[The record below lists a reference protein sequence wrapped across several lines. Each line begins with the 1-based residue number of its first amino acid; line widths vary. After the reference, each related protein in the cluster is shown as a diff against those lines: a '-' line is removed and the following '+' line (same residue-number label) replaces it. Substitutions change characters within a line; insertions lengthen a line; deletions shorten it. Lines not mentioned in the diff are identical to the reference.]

1 MYDTHQSTIA
11 SYGRANAGN
20 MANVMKFVIVTIRNR
35 FANVPRDMVRKD
47 SAKVQWGFKAKAFA
61 GIDAEAQMIYDAA
74 EDIWDTRTC
83 DRQAE
88 ERLLD
93 LFSNVYGLGLTKG
106 GFVVQLLYGVCGC
119 IDSHN
124 LERFNIDPKTIHASR
139 FKSAKGEKR
148 AAYIKLYCDYVEQ
161 VGGCES
167 LWDSWCNHV
176 AATYPQDFKDGEAVS
191 ALHCTSLGLDG

>member
-1 MYDTHQSTIA
+1 MFNTHQTTIA
-11 SYGRANAGN
+11 AYGRKNPEN
-20 MANVMKFVIVTIRNR
+20 MAQVMKFVIITIRNR
-35 FANVPRDMVRKD
+35 FKNVPADMD
-47 SAKVQWGFKAKAFA
+47 SPKALWGFKGKAVA
-61 GIDAEAQMIYDAA
+61 GIDAEAQMLYDAA

-124 LERFNIDPKTIHASR
+124 LERFGIDPKTIHASR

-148 AAYIKLYCDYVEQ
+148 QAYIKLYCDYVET

-167 LWDSWCNHV
+167 LWDSWCAHV
-176 AATYPQDFKDGEAVS
+176 AATYPNDFKDGEAVS
-191 ALHCTSLGLDG
+191 ALHCTSLGLEG